1 MKKQNFL
8 KSAFCLLL
16 GLVCHVAWAQST
28 ATIEV
33 STSVDA
39 PENMYEIKSSAGHW
53 MTSFTSPSGTIRGC
67 FAFFDDGD
75 ANTTDAYKIY
85 SATHRQWVSYT
96 KAASYSGGVNK
107 VVLVDSQEDA
117 NAWNATTATVS
128 EVVYYQFAPYTDGG
142 TVAAMYWNWHGGT
155 GSNPYNNVE
164 KTVGFYSAG
173 ASGDGGSR
181 WLLSKVTELATA
193 EAVAEVQTVVAEK
206 VGYPRADAGVSVLF
220 NYMLQSGVQV
230 PLRYLTRCLLIRHL
244 QTFSFPRMARR
255 IPSPA

>member
-117 NAWNATTATVS
+117 NAWNATT
-128 EVVYYQFAPYTDGG
+128 E
-142 TVAAMYWNWHGGT
+142 
-155 GSNPYNNVE
+155 
-164 KTVGFYSAG
+164 
-173 ASGDGGSR
+173 
-181 WLLSKVTELATA
+181 LLMKRSIISL
-193 EAVAEVQTVVAEK
+193 
-206 VGYPRADAGVSVLF
+206 
-220 NYMLQSGVQV
+220 
-230 PLRYLTRCLLIRHL
+230 LLIRTAGL
-244 QTFSFPRMARR
+244 LPLCIGTGMVVPAL
-255 IPSPA
+255 IPTTT